1 MKNKNIMIGYKSVK
15 IWVRPEDWN
24 IFRKKCIT
32 NDTNMRKELEKF
44 LKEFNQSVLKS
55 SLLR

>member
-1 MKNKNIMIGYKSVK
+1 MIGYKSVK